1 MAKDKKTQLEI
12 RQRRIFSEAFKRQKV
27 QQIVEKKISIN
38 DIVEH
43 YGVTRTTVYRW
54 LYQYSPHHQKGTNQ
68 VVQMGSEEQRT
79 KQLLKQVAELE
90 QAIGRKQLHIDY
102 LEKLIALSSEELK
115 IDLKKNFGQLP
126 SNGSATTGNNTP
138 GQ

>member
-1 MAKDKKTQLEI
+1 MAQDKKSKLEI

-27 QQIVEKKISIN
+27 QQIVEKKISIK

-43 YGVTRTTVYRW
+43 YGVTRMTVYRW
-54 LYQYSPHHQKGTNQ
+54 LYKYSPHHQKGTNQ
-68 VVQMGSEEQRT
+68 VVQMESEEHRT

-90 QAIGRKQLHIDY
+90 QAVGRKQLYIDY
-102 LEKLIALSSEELK
+102 LEKLIAIGSDELK
-115 IDLKKNFGQLP
+115 IDIKKNFGPQP
-126 SNGSATTGNNTP
+126 SNGSGNTGNKIP

>member
-1 MAKDKKTQLEI
+1 MAQDKKSKLEI

-27 QQIVEKKISIN
+27 QQIVEKKISIK

-43 YGVTRTTVYRW
+43 YGVTHMTVYRW

-68 VVQMGSEEQRT
+68 VVQMESEEHRT

-90 QAIGRKQLHIDY
+90 QAIGRKQLYIDY
-102 LEKLIALSSEELK
+102 LEKLIAVSSEELK
-115 IDLKKNFGQLP
+115 VDIKKNSGQPP
-126 SNGSATTGNNTP
+126 SSGSVSTGAKTP